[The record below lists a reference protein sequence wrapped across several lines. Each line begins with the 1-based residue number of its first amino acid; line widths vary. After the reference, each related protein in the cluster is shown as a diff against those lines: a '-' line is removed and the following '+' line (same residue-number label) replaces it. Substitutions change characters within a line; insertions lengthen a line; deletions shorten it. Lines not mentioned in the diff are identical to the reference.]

1 MFWNSSPYAW
11 PVVGWPSDLEGL
23 TRKEALDYFSVNY
36 APNNISACLV
46 GDFDPARAK
55 ELADRYFGRM
65 KRNPLQQPPVR
76 TREVEQMAEK
86 QMVAYAETNPT
97 VEIRYHSVAD
107 GHVNEP
113 ALVVLESVL
122 NGRTG
127 RLYKSLVL
135 DQKIANSAS
144 AGQNGMKWE
153 GYFEL
158 RGVAKPESTPE
169 AVEQALYKEIHKL
182 QNEKVGVRELQKVK
196 NQFAADNYRRLE
208 SRFFLMMQVLV
219 ADSGRGWQS
228 LNEDP
233 RKIAAVTAD
242 DVQRVA
248 QLYFKPENRTVA
260 LYYTKKS
267 EERAQDPLLT
277 GLNDQEKAQ
286 VRQFRNAVEKMSVD
300 EAKGILQ
307 KLEMQAGSA
316 PPEMKGLIEAMRKLL
331 QERIQKDGGK

>member
-1 MFWNSSPYAW
+1 
-11 PVVGWPSDLEGL
+11 
-23 TRKEALDYFSVNY
+23 
-36 APNNISACLV
+36 
-46 GDFDPARAK
+46 
-55 ELADRYFGRM
+55 
-65 KRNPLQQPPVR
+65 
-76 TREVEQMAEK
+76 
-86 QMVAYAETNPT
+86 MVAYAETNPQ

-107 GHVNEP
+107 GHMNEP
-113 ALVVLESVL
+113 ALVVLESLL

-169 AVEQALYKEIHKL
+169 AVEQALYKEIEKL
-182 QNEKVGVRELQKVK
+182 QKEKVGERELQKVK

-208 SRFFLMMQVLV
+208 SRFYLMMQVLV

-233 RKIAAVTAD
+233 RRIAAVTAD

-248 QLYFKPENRTVA
+248 QLCFKPENHTVA

-267 EERAQDPLLT
+267 EESAQDPLLN

-286 VRQFRNAVEKMSVD
+286 VRQFRNAVAKMSAD

-316 PPEMKGLIEAMRKLL
+316 PPEMKGLIDAMRKLL
-331 QERIQKDGGK
+331 QERIQRDGGK